1 MKAATTDRD
10 FTQDFFFTVNQ
21 HWLETYHVDG
31 FRYDDVPD
39 YWDGPLG
46 RGYAALAY
54 ETYQLI
60 KAKQGSTGHWQ
71 RFFQNGN
78 INLIQCAEDI
88 TDPVGILKESYSNCT
103 WQDGTIN
110 AAQQVAKGNQ
120 SELTNLG
127 FLFCL
132 DQFPRVEN
140 TNGEAIKKTAF
151 QYIENHDHSRFI

>member
-1 MKAATTDRD
+1 M
-10 FTQDFFFTVNQ
+10 NH

-54 ETYQLI
+54 ETYQMT
-60 KAKQGSTGHWQ
+60 KTKQGSADHWQ

-88 TDPVGILKESYSNCT
+88 VDPLKPLKKAT
-103 WQDGTIN
+103 ATAPG
-110 AAQQVAKGNQ
+110 
-120 SELTNLG
+120 
-127 FLFCL
+127 
-132 DQFPRVEN
+132 
-140 TNGEAIKKTAF
+140 KTAP
-151 QYIENHDHSRFI
+151 